1 MIQRAAL
8 YARVS
13 TSRQEH
19 EQTIASQLVA
29 LEAAAAAAGVV
40 VGDEHR
46 YIDEGYSGARLDRPA
61 LDRLRD
67 AAAEGRLDV
76 VFVHRPDRLARNFV
90 HQQILLEELQKR
102 GVDVH
107 FVERPIGERP
117 EDRLL
122 VQMQG
127 VIAEYERAKIVECT
141 RRGKLH
147 KVKTG
152 QLLPFTTPP
161 YGYAIVRSPEAP
173 HGVLVVDE
181 VQAQHVRAMFRWA
194 CDEELSL
201 VGIARR
207 LNELGVP
214 SPQGSHWGIST
225 IYRILLNPVYTG
237 YAYYGKSESVE
248 PRRPMRAGGYRKALK
263 SAHARRPRELW
274 HEQRVPAIIEQAL
287 AQRVRESLA
296 RRCQLASRNVRHD
309 YLLRGLVACGHC
321 GLRMAAAHI
330 TVGRTGTKYGYFY
343 YTCRGRKSR
352 EETLRATRCTA
363 ASIRAEQLDGVV
375 WQALVRWLQSPAML
389 REQVAAWKDSRQS
402 TAQRAKD
409 RARLDKAAR
418 QIELQ
423 IERLVDA
430 YQAGALSVE
439 ELKARRERLF
449 ATRDA
454 LRAQR
459 QQLEADE
466 MAQGRIDQIAD
477 DITAFA
483 ATLTQGIEHLDFAG
497 RQRLVRLLI
506 ERVVVKDE
514 VVTIEHVVPLSGR
527 FCGLRSV
534 DRARGYA
541 E

>member
-1 MIQRAAL
+1 MRRAAL

-13 TSRQEH
+13 TSRQEQ
-19 EQTIASQLVA
+19 EQTIASQLA
-29 LEAAAAAAGVV
+29 SLEAAAAAAQVV
-40 VGDEHR
+40 LGEDHR

-67 AAAEGRLDV
+67 AAAEGQLDI
-76 VFVHRPDRLARNFV
+76 VFVHCPDRLARNFV
-90 HQQILLEELQKR
+90 HQQILIEELQKR

-127 VIAEYERAKIVECT
+127 VIAEYERAKILERT

-152 QLLPFTTPP
+152 QLLPFTQPP
-161 YGYAIVRSPEAP
+161 YGYAIVRSPQAP

-201 VGIARR
+201 ISIARR
-207 LNELGVP
+207 LNERGVP
-214 SPQGSHWGIST
+214 SPHAVSWGITSV
-225 IYRILLNPVYTG
+225 YRILLSPVYTG
-237 YAYYGKSESVE
+237 RAYYGMSESVE
-248 PRRPMRAGGYRKALK
+248 PRKPMRPGAYRKAIK
-263 SAHARRPRELW
+263 SAHAPRPRELW
-274 HEQRVPAIIEQAL
+274 HEQRVPAIIDEAL
-287 AQRVRESLA
+287 ACRVRESLA
-296 RRCQLASRNVRHD
+296 RHRQLASRNVRHD
-309 YLLRGLVACGHC
+309 YLLRGLATCGHC
-321 GLRMAAAHI
+321 GLRMAATHI
-330 TVGRTGTKYGYFY
+330 TTGRTGTKYGYFY

-352 EETLRATRCTA
+352 EQTCRATRCTA
-363 ASIRAEQLDGVV
+363 ASLRAEQLDGVV
-375 WQALVRWLQSPAML
+375 WQALVGWLKSPTML
-389 REQVAAWKDSRQS
+389 REQVSAWKDSRQS
-402 TAQRAKD
+402 TAQRTKD

-418 QIELQ
+418 QIAGQ

-439 ELKARRERLF
+439 ELKARRERLS
-449 ATRDA
+449 AMHDA
-454 LRAQR
+454 LRAER

-466 MAQGRIDQIAD
+466 MAQSHVDQIAD

-483 ATLTQGIEHLDFAG
+483 ATLTDGIERLDFAG

-534 DRARGYA
+534 DRARR
-541 E
+541 